1 MLDFIMAAL
10 ALAPKLI
17 ALGEDL
23 TPLAEKLY
31 VSITSSTG
39 PTDADKQWLTDLE
52 ASLDARLAKRA
63 QDAAGGAQ

>member
-1 MLDFIMAAL
+1 MLAFILSAL

-31 VSITSSTG
+31 QSVTSSTG

-52 ASLDARLAKRA
+52 ANLDARLAQRA
-63 QDAAGGAQ
+63 KDAAS